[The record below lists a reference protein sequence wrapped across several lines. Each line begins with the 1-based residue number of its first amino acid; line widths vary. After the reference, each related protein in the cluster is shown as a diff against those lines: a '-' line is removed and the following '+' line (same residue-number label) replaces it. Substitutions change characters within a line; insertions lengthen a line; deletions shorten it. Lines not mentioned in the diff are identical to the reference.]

1 MSALADIVDEHELN
15 TGRRQEGV
23 FYSARTFFAKLT
35 NSIGAIIAGIAL
47 DIIEFP
53 VGKAAGKI
61 DPDKIYALGL
71 LDGPFAMVWG
81 LIAAAIY
88 AGYQLDERRHSQ
100 IRAQLAERKVINPHK
115 SMDRE

>member
-35 NSIGAIIAGIAL
+35 NSIGLVIAGIAL
-47 DIIEFP
+47 DFIEFP
-53 VGKAAGKI
+53 RGKEVGVI
-61 DPDKIYALGL
+61 DPEKIYALGL

-88 AGYQLDERRHSQ
+88 AGYKLDERKHSQ
-100 IRAQLAERKVINPHK
+100 IRAQLAERN
-115 SMDRE
+115 SRLNQSS